1 MMARD
6 LARAFDPNL
15 WFTDADIVPD
25 DWQTAAI
32 RSPSKRQLWLVHRQ
46 GGKSTTAALKALAKA
61 TQEPDSLSL
70 LISPSQ
76 RQSAELLRK
85 VAELAAAVPDLP
97 KPSAEA
103 AHRLEFAHGGRILSL
118 PSSEQT
124 IRGYSNVALLIL
136 DEAARIPDEIVAACR
151 PMLAVSNGEIVCLT
165 TPWGQRGFFHEEWV
179 NGGDGW
185 ERTLVT
191 VEKCKRISPDFLTE
205 ERRTFGEMI
214 FRQEYMC
221 EFVSDDEQMFP
232 VELVAAAF
240 SAEVQPLWQ

>member
-1 MMARD
+1 MMCAD
-6 LARAFDPNL
+6 IARALDQSL
-15 WFTDADIVPD
+15 WFTDANIVPD
-25 DWQTAAI
+25 DWQMAAI
-32 RSPSKRQLWLVHRQ
+32 RSQSKRQLWLVHRQ
-46 GGKSTTAALKALAKA
+46 GGKSTCAALKALAKA
-61 TQEPDSLSL
+61 TQEPGSLSL

-85 VAELAAAVPDLP
+85 VAELAAAIPGLP

-118 PSSEQT
+118 PSSEGT
-124 IRGYSNVALLIL
+124 IRGYSNVALLLL
-136 DEAARIPDEIVAACR
+136 DEAARIPDAIVSAVR

-165 TPWGQRGFFHEEWV
+165 TPWGQRGFFHDEWV

-191 VEKCKRISPDFLTE
+191 VEKCNRISAEFLTE
-205 ERRTFGEMI
+205 ERRTLGEMV
-214 FRQEYMC
+214 FKQEYMC

-232 VELVAAAF
+232 GEIIAAAF
-240 SAEVQPLWQ
+240 SAEVTPLWQ